1 MNEDRDY
8 IKRIKHAAINM
19 AKKRGWSFYE
29 KVQPTEEELKR
40 CKEDGV
46 CDFIDKH
53 RNLVVLLGMTDSE
66 ETWGYK
72 SRGGNLLIAPYR
84 ITNLASRANDEVE
97 FRKLMFSV
105 FPPLLDNYVG
115 TVGVIL
121 EPLLAW

>member
-29 KVQPTEEELKR
+29 KVQPTEAELKM

-72 SRGGNLLIAPYR
+72 GRGGNLLIAPYR

>member
-29 KVQPTEEELKR
+29 KVQPTEEELKM

-84 ITNLASRANDEVE
+84 ITNLASRADDEAE